1 MNNKIVNTRDIVE
14 VGVFMLIC
22 YFVLGP
28 TGKIL
33 VLLQKKIY
41 GSGDMLYFTEGLF
54 SQSICAAIIL
64 ILLAIVYVFIFRKD
78 IIQYRKIKLGLI
90 ITSVAAV
97 ILFILA
103 FFNATVF
110 YGNKIVDYSLSSISG
125 KTYSYKDVKKVTMGK
140 ATSTDSKVN
149 IFYDLS
155 MQDGNVLS
163 LRAVPGDMKCINAV
177 EEKIDMSIPHIIN
190 KTDYDYMIKQKI
202 ALPEN
207 FQENFK
213 VTD

>member
-1 MNNKIVNTRDIVE
+1 
-14 VGVFMLIC
+14 
-22 YFVLGP
+22 
-28 TGKIL
+28 
-33 VLLQKKIY
+33 
-41 GSGDMLYFTEGLF
+41 
-54 SQSICAAIIL
+54 
-64 ILLAIVYVFIFRKD
+64 
-78 IIQYRKIKLGLI
+78 
-90 ITSVAAV
+90 
-97 ILFILA
+97 
-103 FFNATVF
+103 
-110 YGNKIVDYSLSSISG
+110 
-125 KTYSYKDVKKVTMGK
+125 
-140 ATSTDSKVN
+140 
-149 IFYDLS
+149 

>member
-1 MNNKIVNTRDIVE
+1 MNNKIVNTRDIIE

-28 TGKIL
+28 AGRIL

-64 ILLAIVYVFIFRKD
+64 ILLAAAYVFIFRKD
-78 IIQYRKIKLGLI
+78 IVQYRKIKLGLI
-90 ITSVAAV
+90 ITSAAAA

-110 YGNKIVDYSLSSISG
+110 YGNKIVDYSLSRISG
-125 KTYSYKDVKKVTMGK
+125 KTYSYNEVKKVTMGK

-155 MQDGNVLS
+155 MQDGNVLT
-163 LRAVPGDMKCINAV
+163 LRAVPGDMKYINAV
-177 EEKIDMSIPHIIN
+177 EEKIDRSVPHIIN
-190 KTDYDYMIKQKI
+190 KTDYDYMIKQKLM
-202 ALPEN
+202 LPEN

-213 VTD
+213 ITD